1 MKVVVTALAVLLTIL
16 VAPRADAVEATAPT
30 SLRESFAAVPDG
42 PAPATLVGTET
53 PVTNFQGSEAATPYV
68 RGGFLTMADPD
79 TASLGSYRIAELA
92 SDVTRVGA
100 EFAFTPYSIEDAVV
114 CLSIQGSSIA
124 DSKPVP
130 VSPVHLIVS
139 PTRWTLDVNTEA
151 GTNVDNVASGA
162 FAEPLAADGAT
173 LHRVEIELDR
183 ASGRIRISLPDGSVH
198 ELQHPAF
205 SLAGRF
211 VYVESFKSPNKPPAG
226 QTNALVREWWADS
239 SPVSLAVPDP
249 AVPAVP
255 EPAPAPTSTVPAGA
269 PVVVPA
275 AVVPG
280 APRGVRAVRRAE
292 RTVVS
297 WRRVEGAESYVV
309 RCGTRRTVVDERR
322 VVLRSTAARCR
333 VRSVSEVGRSP
344 WRVARVRF

>member
-1 MKVVVTALAVLLTIL
+1 MKAIVAAIAVLLSTL
-16 VAPRADAVEATAPT
+16 VAPSAHADTAAVTQ
-30 SLRESFAAVPDG
+30 LHESFAAVPDG

-53 PVTNFQGSEAATPYV
+53 PVTNFQGTEAATPYV

-151 GTNVDNVASGA
+151 GTNVENVASGA

-173 LHRVEIELDR
+173 LHRVDIELDR

-226 QTNALVREWWADS
+226 QTNALVREWWADTT
-239 SPVSLAVPDP
+239 PVSLAAPT
-249 AVPAVP
+249 VPAATPESAP
-255 EPAPAPTSTVPAGA
+255 EPAPVVTVAPA
-269 PVVVPA
+269 PVAAAPAPA
-275 AVVPG
+275 APG
-280 APRGVRAVRRAE
+280 APRRVRAVRHAE
-292 RTVVS
+292 RAVVS
-297 WRRVEGAESYVV
+297 WRRVEGAEQYVV
-309 RCGTRRTVVDERR
+309 RCGARRRVTAERR
-322 VVLRSTAARCR
+322 VVLRTAAARCR
-333 VRSVSEVGRSP
+333 VRSVSETGHSP
-344 WRVARVRF
+344 WRAARVRS